1 MEEDRGGDVYCLL
14 ELWRCLKGAIVRL
27 MSSNAPLCYVY
38 VIQLC
43 KCLALNTSLAI
54 CTLWPD
60 SNHSFLPVPCVLL
73 VLIQRSRLPNYIKA
87 AG

>member
-1 MEEDRGGDVYCLL
+1 MQLSGNVLQCTLVLCVLL
-14 ELWRCLKGAIVRL
+14 SCRA
-27 MSSNAPLCYVY
+27 Y